1 MRKVLTLAGAALLLA
16 GSAML
21 ANAEVKSLRGD
32 VPLNAKPKPPKL
44 ARILTR
50 EGGFRRN
57 FKQQP
62 PLIPHEIYKERI
74 TLRVNTCLKCHA
86 PENHKREDAP
96 MISKT
101 HFTDPAH
108 PSEKNLYR
116 GRWFCNQC
124 HVPQLNLKPL
134 VRNRFKPL
142 GEED

>member
-1 MRKVLTLAGAALLLA
+1 MKNVLMLAGAALLLA

-32 VPLNAKPKPPKL
+32 VPLDAKPKPPSL
-44 ARILTR
+44 ASVVTQA
-50 EGGFRRN
+50 GGFKRN
-57 FKQQP
+57 YQQQP

-86 PENHKREDAP
+86 PENAKREGAP
-96 MISKT
+96 MISRT
-101 HFTDPAH
+101 HFTDPNN
-108 PSEKNLYR
+108 PSQKTLHR

-142 GEED
+142 GAED